1 MLALRKA
8 TKMKSFCAL
17 FFALS
22 IVAAH
27 ADSTNLPPAKLA
39 LPAVNSGLAADLTP
53 TNAAPLRDVTGD
65 QWSFSGS
72 VKQPELTS
80 MLTVEKPNELRLGKV
95 KLSGSLV
102 EAAKVQNPLQLINP
116 WAPREYGESQDNA
129 TFSLI
134 TNHATGWKLFA
145 IEF

>member
-1 MLALRKA
+1 
-8 TKMKSFCAL
+8 MKSFCAL

-39 LPAVNSGLAADLTP
+39 LPSANDALASALTP
-53 TNAAPLRDVTGD
+53 TNGAPLQNGD
-65 QWSFSGS
+65 QWSLSGT
-72 VKQPELTS
+72 VKQTELTPR
-80 MLTVEKPNELRLGKV
+80 LTLAEKPNELRLGKIA
-95 KLSGSLV
+95 LSGSLV
-102 EAAKVQNPLQLINP
+102 EAAKVDNRLQLINP

-129 TFSLI
+129 TFNLI
-134 TNHATGWKLFA
+134 TGQATGWKLFA